1 MNIRNSIAITVC
13 KLLIT
18 AGKLVGK
25 KGSSA
30 PGGIAMKIAP
40 HLLRH
45 LSDQIEGEIIAVCGT
60 NGKTTT
66 NNLLCDLLQSKGK
79 NVVCN
84 NVGANMLQGVA
95 CSFISKADIF
105 GRLKC
110 DYAAIECDEASLRH
124 VVKHVTPHKIVIT
137 NMFQD
142 QLDRYGEV
150 EVTAALLN
158 EAIEKIPDVTLMLNA
173 DDPMSMLFAKHKN
186 CVFYGIDHKSVTG
199 EYDKQLCIHCGAEL
213 DYSVRYYSQLGHYS
227 CKSCGFARPKCHYT
241 AENVSMDNGIA
252 FDVRYADKVVSLA
265 LNYRGFYNIYNVLAS
280 LCAFES
286 TGLGLDSI
294 NQVYNSYKPQI
305 GRMES
310 FNIGG
315 KTVILNLF
323 KNPAG
328 FNQSIATV
336 MQDGRAKDI
345 LIALN
350 DNPSDGKDV
359 SWIWDSD
366 FEQLSRANI
375 NSIACSGMRRYDLA
389 LRIKYAKLTDAIT
402 FDITS
407 ETLRQ
412 LISSSG
418 EVCYMLVNYTAL
430 FSTQKIL
437 KELEQKG

>member
-1 MNIRNSIAITVC
+1 MNIRNSLAIIAC
-13 KLLIT
+13 KVLIT
-18 AGKLVGK
+18 AGRLMGK

-40 HLLRH
+40 NLLRH
-45 LSDQIEGEIIAVCGT
+45 LSSQVKGEIIAVCGT

-66 NNLLCDLLQSKGK
+66 NNLLCDLLLAKGK

-105 GRLKC
+105 GRLNC

-124 VVKHVTPHKIVIT
+124 VVKHVTPDKIVIT

-150 EVTAALLN
+150 EMTAALLN
-158 EAIEKIPDVTLMLNA
+158 EAIDKLPDVTLILNA
-173 DDPMSMLFAKHKN
+173 DDPVSMLFAKDKK
-186 CVFYGIDHKSVTG
+186 CVFYGIDHKTIPG

-213 DYSVRYYSQLGHYS
+213 DYSVRYYSQLGHYK
-227 CKSCGFARPKCHYT
+227 CDKCGFARPECHYT
-241 AENVSMDNGIA
+241 AENVSLDNGIA
-252 FDVRYADKVVSLA
+252 FDVRYGDQVTKLS

-280 LCAFES
+280 FCAFES
-286 TGLGLDSI
+286 TGLGTEGI
-294 NQVYNSYKPQI
+294 NDVYNSYKPQI
-305 GRMES
+305 GRMET
-310 FNIGG
+310 FTIGG

-336 MQDGRAKDI
+336 MQDDRAKDI

-350 DNPSDGKDV
+350 DNPSDGKDI
-359 SWIWDSD
+359 SWIWDSN
-366 FEQLSRANI
+366 FEELSGAKV
-375 NSIACSGMRRYDLA
+375 NSIICSGMRRYDLA
-389 LRIKYAKLTDAIT
+389 LRIKYARLGEASTA
-402 FDITS
+402 DITA
-407 ETLRQ
+407 ETIRQ
-412 LISSSG
+412 LIAQSG
-418 EVCYMLVNYTAL
+418 EVCYLLVNYTAL
-430 FSTQKIL
+430 FSTQNIL

>member
-1 MNIRNSIAITVC
+1 
-13 KLLIT
+13 
-18 AGKLVGK
+18 
-25 KGSSA
+25 
-30 PGGIAMKIAP
+30 MKIAP
-40 HLLRH
+40 DLLRH
-45 LSDQIEGEIIAVCGT
+45 LSQQVKGEIIAVCGT

-66 NNLLCDLLQSKGK
+66 NNLLCDLLLSKGK

-105 GRLKC
+105 GRLNC

-124 VVKHVTPHKIVIT
+124 VVKHVTPDKIVIT

-150 EVTAALLN
+150 EMTAALLN
-158 EAIEKIPDVTLMLNA
+158 EAIEKVPDVTLILNA
-173 DDPMSMLFAKHKN
+173 DDPVSMLFAKHKN
-186 CVFYGIDHKSVTG
+186 CVFYGIDHKTIAG

-213 DYSVRYYSQLGHYS
+213 GYDIRYYSQLGHYK
-227 CKSCGFARPKCHYT
+227 CPECGFERPQCHYT
-241 AENVSMDNGIA
+241 AENVSLTDGIA
-252 FDVRYADKVVSLA
+252 FDVRYGDKVTNLA

-280 LCAFES
+280 FCAFES
-286 TGLGLDSI
+286 TGLGTDNI
-294 NQVYNSYKPQI
+294 NDVYNSYKPQI
-305 GRMES
+305 GRMET

-336 MQDGRAKDI
+336 MQDERSKDI
-345 LIALN
+345 LLALN

-359 SWIWDSD
+359 SWIWDSN
-366 FEQLSRANI
+366 FEQLSDADI
-375 NSIACSGMRRYDLA
+375 KSITCSGMRRYDLA
-389 LRIKYAKLTDAIT
+389 LRIKYAHLGDAST
-402 FDITS
+402 ADITP
-407 ETLRQ
+407 ETLMQ
-412 LISSSG
+412 IINGKG

-430 FSTQKIL
+430 FSTQNML
-437 KELEQKG
+437 KELEQKGR